1 MEDLNKRRVEIENTL
16 NELKE
21 RKSSLEKKANAINSE
36 IKEKIGLHNSLIS
49 SISSLKNE
57 YKDKL
62 QKFHLLKTLVKEYKK
77 NQRETLEREYQAEIR
92 RIINLL
98 NNLTFGFKV
107 SVFKVFDQV
116 KSISTT
122 NFPVL
127 NQKKNELYDKQR
139 TLLKKQLL
147 SEVLNG
153 MAGNCPLSD
162 LIFYLNFLIK
172 YEIYFNEDVYIDFI
186 LRNIEKEFEYH
197 FLSNRDSNRLDKPEW
212 IFDFLIKKYSELDSS
227 IQIYSDCRTK
237 NGLDRK
243 DITQV
248 ILDCQKL
255 VTIKISEI
263 SKIESRQKR
272 NLVLNFASKFD
283 EYSRKVKDK
292 YSVEIDYESIR
303 HVLSSTET
311 EYIKDELQRI
321 HELRYVQWFVEY
333 RKLCRDTIMYINNY
347 GMIDTEFR
355 FKDLI
360 RLVISH
366 TKSFAENL
374 RFINREEIRV
384 ILFIFNELEDLKSF
398 ILQEENEI
406 MLTTGSSSIGI
417 TSSSI
422 DKMTVFNA
430 EVFKLIKRLAVGDV
444 ESILKKIHSFNYS
457 SNEVRRTVL
466 VEINR
471 TIEEYGFCIYSDLI
485 NRAMYEKID
494 EVLFKEILVKIKF
507 TPGEYLEFKGFFKT
521 LKKYIQN
528 FEWKTDEACKCIE
541 AIFEERFEDGVMF
554 KIFKD
559 LYRT

>member
-227 IQIYSDCRTK
+227 IQIYSDCRIK

>member
-77 NQRETLEREYQAEIR
+77 NQREALEKEYQAEIR

-227 IQIYSDCRTK
+227 IQIYSDCRIK